1 MAPASLKPWAF
12 IMKKHREVP
21 PCTQFIK
28 EFLSKGPRYLSVR
41 NIPED
46 ENNIK
51 HKYVN
56 NFTYTKVLNYI
67 QFIQISV
74 RYTLI
79 T

>member
-1 MAPASLKPWAF
+1 
-12 IMKKHREVP
+12 MKKHREVL

-51 HKYVN
+51 HEYVN
-56 NFTYTKVLNYI
+56 NFTYTKDIELYI
-67 QFIQISV
+67 VHSNISEV
-74 RYTLI
+74 YINNLTR
-79 T
+79 